1 MGITTAMQAGV
12 TALAAN
18 ATALSAISSNIA
30 NVNTTGYKRV
40 TSHFTDLVS
49 GQSTKGSY
57 TGSGVTATTQQ
68 NVTTK
73 GELIP
78 TTSGYNLGIDGQ
90 GFFIVSDTTRTGT
103 SATSLFSRDGSFTT
117 DTNGYM
123 VNAGGYYLK
132 GWLADQYG
140 NIATSSTDMSMLQAI
155 NVGNVPNPILPT
167 RNVSFNSN
175 LDSRTPISSAAAT
188 YSGTDPVPAT
198 PANPA
203 VSMSSWLA
211 SDVNSKVGTKPDTS
225 ITLKVSDSL
234 GQPHNVTLALI
245 KLSAGATGSTWA
257 YEVWSDD
264 AVAGA
269 GLPAGQI
276 ASGQL
281 TFDNE
286 GNLQQNPAPPA
297 AQTFTGALADPAGLN
312 VQWNPSFG
320 AVGTQQISFGV
331 SGDPVTSTLT
341 SVGRDTLTSAQKAD
355 GTEFSPLAKVEI
367 QPDGTVN
374 AVYSNGNVR
383 TIAKVALA
391 TFVNA
396 NGLEP
401 LSGNVYAIS
410 SYSGSMLLKTP
421 GADGAGQIAAA
432 TLENSTVDLSQ
443 EFTGLITTQR
453 AYSAASKIVTTADE
467 MLQELLNIKR

>member
-49 GQSTKGSY
+49 GQAVKGSY
-57 TGSGVTATTQQ
+57 TGSGVTASTQQ

-90 GFFIVSDTTRTGT
+90 GFFIVSDTTMTGT
-103 SATSLFSRDGSFTT
+103 SATALFSRDGSFTT
-117 DTNGYM
+117 DQNGYM
-123 VNAGGYYLK
+123 INAGGFYLK

-140 NIATSSTDMSMLQAI
+140 NIATSSTDLSMLQAI

-167 RNVSFNSN
+167 RNVSFESN
-175 LDSRTPISSAAAT
+175 LDSRTPISAAVAT
-188 YSGTDPVPAT
+188 YDPTDPALPAA
-198 PANPA
+198 P
-203 VSMSSWLA
+203 VSMSAWLA

-234 GQPHNVTLALI
+234 GQPHNITLAL
-245 KLSAGATGSTWA
+245 LRTGANTWE
-257 YEVWSDD
+257 YEVWSSD
-264 AVAGA
+264 AIANPPTAPSGQVARGEMVFNNDGTLDSLTG
-269 GLPAGQI
+269 GLDV
-276 ASGQL
+276 ASGIEI
-281 TFDNE
+281 DW
-286 GNLQQNPAPPA
+286 
-297 AQTFTGALADPAGLN
+297 LA
-312 VQWNPSFG
+312 SFG
-320 AVGTQQISFGV
+320 AENDQEISFGL
-331 SGDPVTSTLT
+331 SGSPLTSMLT

-374 AVYSNGNVR
+374 AVYSNGNIR

-401 LSGNVYAIS
+401 MSGNVYAIS

-421 GADGAGQIAAA
+421 GADGAGQIAAS